1 MQRERKHMA
10 IVIDEY
16 GGTEGLVTLQ
26 DILEEVF
33 GEFRDDVEN
42 SSIAFQRID
51 DKNYVFEAKTTLS
64 DIAKIVPLEE
74 SYLLELGGGA
84 DTLGGLVLEELGEIP
99 QRGDEV
105 IKRLLNCV
113 FYPLIVTESNEFI

>member
-1 MQRERKHMA
+1 MQHERKHMA
-10 IVIDEY
+10 ILIDEY

-51 DKNYVFEAKTTLS
+51 EKNYVFEIKTL
-64 DIAKIVPLEE
+64 
-74 SYLLELGGGA
+74 
-84 DTLGGLVLEELGEIP
+84 
-99 QRGDEV
+99 
-105 IKRLLNCV
+105 
-113 FYPLIVTESNEFI
+113 